1 MDSYSNP
8 FLWNHYSV
16 LETVFTQTLY
26 LCACACDNE
35 EEEGAHSKKEE
46 MKHRKTMKK
55 KTNIMRKRM
64 KKN

>member
-1 MDSYSNP
+1 MEPLLSSRNTD
-8 FLWNHYSV
+8 F
-16 LETVFTQTLY
+16 FTQTLY

-46 MKHRKTMKK
+46 MKHRKTMKN